1 MATDGGGAREETANF
16 NSNFP
21 VKTQRVEAEQADH
34 TPKVS
39 AVEKP
44 LKMRISCSL
53 VFVYNF
59 KISKQNTNKITGDI
73 LRQKNFFFLGS
84 ATGRNFFSTGF

>member
-1 MATDGGGAREETANF
+1 MATDGAAREETANF

-39 AVEKP
+39 AVKNRWRWESAALQP
-44 LKMRISCSL
+44 GFCLQ
-53 VFVYNF
+53 FQNF
-59 KISKQNTNKITGDI
+59 KTNTNKITDN
-73 LRQKNFFFLGS
+73 LVFTSKKSSSSDQQQVETFFP
-84 ATGRNFFSTGF
+84 

>member
-1 MATDGGGAREETANF
+1 MATDGGAAREETANF

-39 AVEKP
+39 AV
-44 LKMRISCSL
+44 
-53 VFVYNF
+53 
-59 KISKQNTNKITGDI
+59 
-73 LRQKNFFFLGS
+73 KN
-84 ATGRNFFSTGF
+84 R

>member
-1 MATDGGGAREETANF
+1 MATDGAAREETANF

-34 TPKVS
+34 TQKS
-39 AVEKP
+39 QQWKTVEDESQ
-44 LKMRISCSL
+44 LLFSL

-59 KISKQNTNKITGDI
+59 KISKQTQIKSLII
-73 LRQKNFFFLGS
+73 
-84 ATGRNFFSTGF
+84 

>member
-1 MATDGGGAREETANF
+1 MATDGAAREETANF

-39 AVEKP
+39 AV
-44 LKMRISCSL
+44 
-53 VFVYNF
+53 
-59 KISKQNTNKITGDI
+59 
-73 LRQKNFFFLGS
+73 KN
-84 ATGRNFFSTGF
+84 R